1 MARAARGRRALA
13 RCGRAREYPSC
24 RGGRRGC
31 SALRCAGVRGASQQR
46 NPIAPP
52 PPPPS
57 LLLPLPMSLLYTH
70 SPPPY
75 CCPYPCPYCT
85 LPLLTTAPS
94 PPGATP
100 KPRPSTSPPAQARGG
115 AGGAGGRRG
124 GGGVGRWGRVP
135 PRTPRPACPMS
146 TGGGTRRV
154 RSVRGAGDACL
165 LARLAR
171 RLKQEEPG
179 ARRQLGQRGAHAR
192 AGGSCR
198 GPRRNHVVLENL
210 RAARRKRRAGAA
222 GGRGERRL

>member
-24 RGGRRGC
+24 RGVRRGC

-46 NPIAPP
+46 NPIPP
-52 PPPPS
+52 PFPLPTVAPTRIPTVHSPPPS
-57 LLLPLPMSLLYTH
+57 LLLPLPMSLLYTPSVDNGAISARSH
-70 SPPPY
+70 TQTSA
-75 CCPYPCPYCT
+75 T
-85 LPLLTTAPS
+85 DSAPR
-94 PPGATP
+94 A
-100 KPRPSTSPPAQARGG
+100 STWRR
-115 AGGAGGRRG
+115 GRRGRTQG

-154 RSVRGAGDACL
+154 RSVRGARDACL